1 MIELRNI
8 GFENINQIL
17 NIKSKF
23 SQRKFVE
30 KASHTIAMA
39 YAGISEGYPGFLSAI
54 YSNEVPVGLI
64 LIGRAPVAE
73 HEPEILRKYEYVY
86 RILGFL
92 IDKNYQNQG
101 IGRRALKLAI
111 ENIEK
116 IKEQKYQKSLPIAL
130 ECHVKNKNA
139 LSLYEFFGFNNIGT
153 TDDNNYILAR
163 LPIETYDI

>member
-8 GFENINQIL
+8 TFENINQVI

-30 KASHTIAMA
+30 KATHTIAMA

-54 YSNEVPVGLI
+54 YSDGVAVGLI
-64 LIGRAPVAE
+64 LIGKAPVDE

-92 IDKNYQNQG
+92 IDKNHQNQG
-101 IGRRALKLAI
+101 IGRRSLKLAL
-111 ENIEK
+111 EK
-116 IKEQKYQKSLPIAL
+116 IKEQQREKPLPIAL
-130 ECHVKNKNA
+130 ECHAKNKNA
-139 LSLYEFFGFNNIGT
+139 LSLYEFFRFNNIGRT
-153 TDDNNYILAR
+153 GDNNYILAL
-163 LPIETYDI
+163 LP